1 MFTCLL
7 VYLSFFCFL
16 NQNLAQNQPSV
27 DQFLGTNWQF
37 VDGPLDGID
46 CVTNVRQFVRWVNI
60 QEGTKETFSNTA
72 AEDLYPDECLNLNP
86 VSPGVEGSFDQSY
99 GVMADLNL
107 IVMPTITSTIPAY
120 NQNETGNFLFR
131 ENWRPIT
138 YGPNPLNPQEII
150 ATEPTDASAS
160 YIERADVLYHFIGR
174 YGSGNAAN
182 CDLKI
187 CDDNDTGSNAGDVT
201 FIESWNEQDRWW
213 TNTQNGIIPE
223 YTQFTPA
230 EYAAMINAD
239 IDGAEGTL
247 TGTGTDCNDNTI
259 TYPLG
264 VRNVDPNIRVVMG
277 GLANTRYEDMTGA
290 GDIIDNGTFVTAW
303 TYWIEG
309 MRTWFT
315 ANRADGND
323 FPIDVLNFHHYSVD
337 NENLFAAKWRS
348 PEEDEFRLQVQEEI
362 VAEMEGAGWRTANDY
377 RELWI
382 SEFGYD
388 TNQETA
394 PNFDFTDFTT
404 NNPDI
409 TAENLQAQWNAR
421 TFLELYAAGVD
432 RAMVHH
438 FRDAPGGANWDG
450 FTGLISADDEP
461 KESWYFVYGLK
472 NILEGYSFAEDE
484 STEDECNL
492 TAADSDCD
500 ADCTRIYRFENEDGN
515 RIWAV
520 WSPSSCGIEYDMQF
534 TDNDL
539 DENWALL
546 RLGSPSIQ
554 GIREDLTLIN
564 GSITLQVNETP
575 LFILEEGREDA
586 PECPVVL
593 VNNTTCSSAS
603 LDIQIPA
610 GQNYDSYQIWYG
622 EYDPATDPVFE
633 PDFGAIE
640 GNLTRFGYDFDG
652 ARNNLILDGISPN
665 TSYVIYVIPE
675 NGSGTPLIPTIN
687 DVDVPCATLLET
699 ADDISHCGLPVYD
712 PTFASIEYG
721 STTQQN
727 TLLFDDQMNGN
738 IDFCSIYLNN
748 LPEPGPQEVPHDM
761 SVFNGGSNWT
771 EWVSFNGNSDV
782 NELTIE
788 FLESNYV
795 IDQLTFFDATSAG
808 LITFEYSLTG
818 EENDYT
824 TLVEYYTNR
833 GERFC
838 LVHEEEINPMTMRY
852 DCITE
857 GFGAWYTL
865 SDFEQPTTGIK
876 FLRVTSTSNE
886 ARLTE
891 LFICG
896 RPGCPDDNLV
906 VAPVC
911 NTADFAA
918 CAESA
923 TFSKLEIQGNSGME
937 TLLPNSF
944 SNFNYPSSF
953 FNERGSNQLIP
964 GVTYNPQVET
974 CIEGTCSTETL
985 NFMVPDDS
993 ECLLDK
999 SPIDVTARFAGSC
1012 GRYIL
1017 PVDENVEEETQVQV
1031 WLSHTVEFNDN
1042 TVHPLVRDPNAEMMV
1057 LTVETA
1063 MMIGKSINFSYDRCE
1078 KNVYLAYRY
1087 FTESASSP
1095 LYNLSLVTSSTVNNN
1110 AWQTICKCVGSNAPT
1125 PIFIMEDCY
1134 LTDIFYRNLEVG
1146 EKLQNEEYTIDVNN
1160 SSSGSN
1166 SNFDIYSSASSNNGT
1181 PERLEREQR
1190 TINNKNYIYHLEYPE
1205 TAKSLRFKKK
1215 ESNPWVVLD
1224 LTTIPCMTTNNPPGS
1239 AAQNEHTQEANLKVS
1254 TSLRLYPNP
1263 TQDYLNVEITE
1274 SAQLLLLGVDG
1285 KAHDL
1290 RDLKSTSYGYQFST
1304 GHLTPGLYLLRT
1316 INESGKVETG
1326 KFLVRE

>member
-1 MFTCLL
+1 M
-7 VYLSFFCFL
+7 
-16 NQNLAQNQPSV
+16 AQNQPTV

-72 AEDLYPDECLNLNP
+72 TEDLYPDECFNLNP
-86 VSPGVEGSFDQSY
+86 VSSGVEGSFDQSY
-99 GVMADLNL
+99 EIMAELDL

-120 NQNETGNFLFR
+120 NQNPTTDFLFR
-131 ENWRPIT
+131 ENWRPTIWEPD
-138 YGPNPLNPQEII
+138 PNDLGEFRPRNGNSL
-150 ATEPTDASAS
+150 TASAS

-174 YGSGNAAN
+174 YGSGNATN

-213 TNTQNGIIPE
+213 TNEQNGIIPE

-247 TGTGTDCNDNTI
+247 IGQGTDCNDNTM

-303 TYWIEG
+303 DYWIEG
-309 MRTWFT
+309 MRTWFGM
-315 ANRADGND
+315 NRADGND

-337 NENLFAAKWRS
+337 NENLFTANWRS

-362 VAEMEGAGWRTANDY
+362 VAEMEGAGWRTATDY
-377 RELWI
+377 KELWI

-388 TNQETA
+388 TNQNTA

-450 FTGLISADDEP
+450 FTGLVDENDNP
-461 KESWYFVYGLK
+461 KESWYFVFGLK

-484 STEDECNL
+484 STEGECNL

-500 ADCTRIYRFENEDGN
+500 ADCTRIYRFENEEGN

-520 WSPSSCGIEYDMQF
+520 WSPSSCGIEYNQTF
-534 TDNDL
+534 TASGLNED
-539 DENWALL
+539 WALL

-554 GIREDLTLIN
+554 GIREDLTLNN
-564 GSITLQVNETP
+564 GNLDLQVNETP

-593 VNNTTCSSAS
+593 VNSTTCSSAS
-603 LDIQIPA
+603 LDIQVPA
-610 GQNYDSYQIWYG
+610 GQNYHSYQIWYG

-652 ARNNLILDGISPN
+652 TRNNLVLDGLSPSN
-665 TSYVIYVIPE
+665 SYVIYVIPE
-675 NGSGTPLIPTIN
+675 NSSGTPLIPTIDN
-687 DVDVPCATLLET
+687 VDVPCAILLET

-712 PTFASIEYG
+712 PTFANIQYG

-738 IDFCSIYLNN
+738 IDFCTTYFNDMGEEI
-748 LPEPGPQEVPHDM
+748 PHDM

-771 EWVSFNGNSDV
+771 EWVSFNSQSQV
-782 NELTIE
+782 NEATIE

-818 EENDYT
+818 EEDDYT
-824 TLVEYYTNR
+824 TLIEYYTNR

-838 LVHEEEINPMTMRY
+838 LVHEDEVNPQTMEFDCEI
-852 DCITE
+852 E
-857 GFGAWYTL
+857 GFGTWHTL
-865 SDFEQPTTGIK
+865 SDFEQPATGVK
-876 FLRVTSTSNE
+876 YLRVTSTSNE

-891 LFICG
+891 LLICG
-896 RPGCPDDNLV
+896 RPGCPDDNLTV
-906 VAPVC
+906 VPVC
-911 NTADFAA
+911 NTADFAT
-918 CAESA
+918 CIESEV
-923 TFSKLEIQGNSGME
+923 FNRLEIQGNSGIE
-937 TLLPNSF
+937 TVTPNNS
-944 SNFNYPSSF
+944 SNFSYPSSF
-953 FNERGSNQLIP
+953 FAERGSNQLIP
-964 GVTYNPQVET
+964 GVTYNPEVET
-974 CIEGTCSTETL
+974 CMEGNCSTETL
-985 NFMVPDDS
+985 SFTVPDIG
-993 ECLLDK
+993 ECVLTHAA
-999 SPIDVTARFAGSC
+999 IDPNARFLGGCTNYSLA
-1012 GRYIL
+1012 
-1017 PVDENVEEETQVQV
+1017 VDPAAIGQEIQL
-1031 WLSHTVEFNDN
+1031 WLSYEGPFEINSN
-1042 TVHPLVRDPNAEMMV
+1042 HPLVQRPDAEMQV
-1057 LTVETA
+1057 LPIISNPL
-1063 MMIGKSINFSYDRCE
+1063 IGPSFRFFYEQCGENIYI
-1078 KNVYLAYRY
+1078 AYRY
-1087 FTESASSP
+1087 ISDDKSSP
-1095 LYNLSLVTSSTVNNN
+1095 LHTLNLTSDNGPASNTSWKFYCN
-1110 AWQTICKCVGSNAPT
+1110 CPGSNPT
-1125 PIFIMEDCY
+1125 LLIENCIT
-1134 LTDIFYRNLEVG
+1134 TDVLYDYLEVG
-1146 EKLQNEEYTIDVNN
+1146 ERLRNQEYAAPSFGTQQLLKSEIHNITNPEYT
-1160 SSSGSN
+1160 
-1166 SNFDIYSSASSNNGT
+1166 
-1181 PERLEREQR
+1181 
-1190 TINNKNYIYHLEYPE
+1190 YHLSYAA
-1205 TAKSLRFKKK
+1205 TAESLRFKEKAGN
-1215 ESNPWVVLD
+1215 SWRTLD
-1224 LTTIPCMTTNNPPGS
+1224 LATVPCPTTNDPPGS
-1239 AAQNEHTQEANLKVS
+1239 GSQREDAQVAYLKS
-1254 TSLRLYPNP
+1254 PTSLHLYPNP
-1263 TQDYLNVEITE
+1263 TRHHLNVEITE
-1274 SAQLLLLGVDG
+1274 SVDLLLMGIDG
-1285 KAHDL
+1285 KVHNII
-1290 RDLKSTSYGYQFST
+1290 DLKTTNYGYQFST
-1304 GHLTPGLYLLRT
+1304 SHLLPGLYLLRT
-1316 INESGKVETG
+1316 IDAAGNTQTG
-1326 KFLVRE
+1326 KFLVQE